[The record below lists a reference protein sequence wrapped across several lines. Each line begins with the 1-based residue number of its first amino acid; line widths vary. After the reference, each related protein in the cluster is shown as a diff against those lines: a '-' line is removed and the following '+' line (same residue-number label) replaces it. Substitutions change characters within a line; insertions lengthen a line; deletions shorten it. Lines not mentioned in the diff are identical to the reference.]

1 MKYYFGYL
9 ALVGVALLTCA
20 VAQNTGD
27 YARLRNSLFRDY
39 NKELL
44 PRIDTENDVGM
55 GMTLIKLRELD
66 IFKGTVDVNA
76 WLDMGWNDPR
86 LSWNPADF
94 GNITEFHIRPS
105 EIWVPD
111 ISLYSDSPLNGLV
124 TEASAVVYDMG
135 GIFYFPPLQLESTC
149 TMDLKDYPYDQH
161 ECRMKFG
168 SWSYLNTTI
177 TVYPIE
183 DTIDLS
189 ETTPNEHPIWEIVDS
204 KVTRE
209 AYTYRC
215 CPGEFYDSVTF
226 SVLVRR
232 RETHGRIAS
241 SVITT
246 WLILVVFLI
255 GPSSAGKRIIFAGLI
270 FVALVVLSAAV
281 SAEVPAYS
289 MTRLGRFIIGGMLIV
304 ALVSI
309 YNGLIYRCYPREKPG
324 QLTEGDGSTRSRTI
338 VIVDVA
344 AFVCTAIILGIST
357 GALFV

>member
-1 MKYYFGYL
+1 MKYCLAYL

-20 VAQNTGD
+20 VAQNADD
-27 YARLRNSLFRDY
+27 YARLRNSLFTDY
-39 NKELL
+39 DKELL
-44 PRIDTENDVGM
+44 PRYDGVNRVDM
-55 GMTLIKLRELD
+55 AMTLIKLRGLD
-66 IFKGTVDVNA
+66 IFKGTINMNVWLAVN
-76 WLDMGWNDPR
+76 WIDPR
-86 LSWNPADF
+86 LSWNPADY
-94 GNITEFHIRPS
+94 GNIHEIHIRPS

-111 ISLYSDSPLNGLV
+111 ISLYDSDSPLHDLV
-124 TEASAVVYDMG
+124 TEALAIIVSFG
-135 GIFYFPPLQLESTC
+135 GIYNYPPLQLETTC

-161 ECRMKFG
+161 ECSMKFG
-168 SWSYLNTTI
+168 SWSYSNTTI
-177 TVYPIE
+177 TVHPIF

-189 ETTPNEHPIWEIVDS
+189 ETNPDDHPIWEIVDS

-209 AYTYRC
+209 AFAYQC
-215 CPGEFYDSVTF
+215 CPASYDSVTF

-246 WLILVVFLI
+246 WLILIVFLI

-289 MTRLGRFIIGGMLIV
+289 TTRLGRFIIGGMLIV

-309 YNGLIYRCYPREKPG
+309 YNGLVYRCYPKEKPG
-324 QLTEGDGSTRSRTI
+324 ELVEGDTSTRSRTM

-344 AFVCTAIILGIST
+344 ACVCTAIILGIST